1 MEKLDFSAL
10 EKLNLPPIDMKAS
23 DLEPVTSGSL
33 RGLDKEEIIEDAKE
47 SAIEEIENIDEFST
61 PSEASEVSE
70 TDGEEKEEKEQS
82 SQDSEDED
90 LEDFESGQ
98 DSSEETSVV
107 KAVAEWAKA
116 KGLFDYEED
125 KFEDSEDWL
134 ETKLVEKS
142 KEYTQ
147 EWVDSLPPVIK
158 EIITNYEEGV
168 PLDELVYSKSRE
180 IEYNAVDENELEK
193 SEGLQKKLVSDWLY
207 TQEFSEEEIE
217 TKLKKYEDALILEDE
232 AKTALKKLRAYESK
246 YQEQL
251 KFQTQQKQ
259 EAARQ
264 NYETYMKKIETDI
277 MNSQEIIPDIPVSK
291 EDRKKLYDAYTKADS
306 KGDTALTR
314 AIKSDPQ
321 AWYKITQF
329 MVLMNGN
336 LKNVEKSLQK
346 KATEKLKKSVTT
358 YKETPGLNKLTS
370 PAALKAMKKALEKS
384 KKQY

>member
-70 TDGEEKEEKEQS
+70 TDGEEKEEKKQT

-264 NYETYMKKIETDI
+264 NYETYMKRIETDI

-291 EDRKKLYDAYTKADS
+291 EERKKLYDAYTKADS

>member
-70 TDGEEKEEKEQS
+70 TDGEEKEEKKQT

-158 EIITNYEEGV
+158 EIISNYEEGV

-232 AKTALKKLRAYESK
+232 AKTALKKLRVYESK

-264 NYETYMKKIETDI
+264 NYETYMKKIESDI

>member
-70 TDGEEKEEKEQS
+70 TDGEEKEEKKQT

-158 EIITNYEEGV
+158 EIISNYEEGV

-232 AKTALKKLRAYESK
+232 AKTALKKLRVYESK

>member
-259 EAARQ
+259 EAAKQ

>member
-70 TDGEEKEEKEQS
+70 TDGEEKEEKEQT

-98 DSSEETSVV
+98 DSFEETSVV

>member
-70 TDGEEKEEKEQS
+70 TDGEEKEEKKQT

>member
-70 TDGEEKEEKEQS
+70 TDGEEKEEKKQT

-291 EDRKKLYDAYTKADS
+291 EERKKLYDAYTKADS

>member
-70 TDGEEKEEKEQS
+70 TDGEEKEEKKQT

-158 EIITNYEEGV
+158 EIISNYEEGV